1 MRMLGKVRLLFKK
14 IHTDKKILFTSLAS
28 FLFVVSFSLCF
39 ISGSIN
45 PALKTEETAEY
56 VADVAKNHTKNGMYA
71 ALLVEPNENT
81 EKKLIDTGTELYS
94 LYGVFREN
102 IASFAST
109 VNADH
114 GYDVRFKD
122 IETSNLS
129 YVYVT
134 SGFNTVAYHGHYKHE
149 YYPLELMFMREKD
162 PQVWGQSNFNSLLYI
177 SQTQAD
183 KFLDLKGMEH
193 NEENYKGLLK
203 TRIFLTTNG
212 IEKEWQIEDIYL
224 EQNYF
229 YDAVNECAGEFV
241 FAWSSDAFLQGP
253 KKQSMYFLS
262 PYAFRNS
269 FYFDYATTL
278 YPQSDFVYKI
288 NEYNFIDNFKIDDSR
303 LIFSNDSKDSIGS
316 SLLLVLGIL
325 LVLSGFA
332 VIYLFIP
339 DLKWWHHL
347 LFGSSV
353 IVPYLIFKIVFLIS
367 GNPLLFST
375 FSTKV
380 NLIMLFCSILVYVII
395 LFIKKRKTYVGG

>member
-1 MRMLGKVRLLFKK
+1 MRIFEKVRLLFKRN
-14 IHTDKKILFTSLAS
+14 HTDKKILLTLLSS

-39 ISGSIN
+39 ISGSVN

-56 VADVAKNHTKNGMYA
+56 VANIAKNHTKNGMYA
-71 ALLVEPNENT
+71 ALLVEPNDNT

-114 GYDVRFKD
+114 VYDVRFKD
-122 IETSNLS
+122 IETNNLS

-134 SGFNTVAYHGHYKHE
+134 SGFNTVSYHGHYKHE
-149 YYPLELMFMREKD
+149 YYPLELMFMRDKD
-162 PQVWGQSNFNSLLYI
+162 HEVWGQSNFNSLLYI

-183 KFLDLKGMEH
+183 KLLDSKGMEH
-193 NEENYKGLLK
+193 NEENYKSLLK

-229 YDAVNECAGEFV
+229 YDAVSECAGEFV

-262 PYAFRNS
+262 SYAFRNS

-288 NEYNFIDNFKIDDSR
+288 NEYNLINNFKIDDSR
-303 LIFSNDSKDSIGS
+303 LIFSNDSKDSVGS
-316 SLLLVLGIL
+316 SLILVLGIV
-325 LVLSGFA
+325 LVLSDFV
-332 VIYLFIP
+332 VIYLFIT
-339 DLKWWHHL
+339 DLKWWHHF
-347 LFGSSV
+347 LFGSSA

-380 NLIMLFCSILVYVII
+380 NLIMLLCSILVYVVI